1 MEIKEVYGN
10 GQQVSEAMMMQ
21 LEKLQTMCDKY
32 GLRLSC
38 YVEQHSPSLPIVLAI
53 YDGDFALSHLTLYNE
68 ADFLLCISGQ
78 CEFVDYKCNKNYR
91 YNTVGIET
99 KVGRMMLPLNNGA
112 EGQYDS

>member
-1 MEIKEVYGN
+1 MLYGN
-10 GQQVSEAMMMQ
+10 HQQVSEAMMMQ

-38 YVEQHSPSLPIVLAI
+38 YVEQRSPSLSIVLAI
-53 YDGDFALSHLTLYNE
+53 YAGDFTLSHLTLYNE
-68 ADFLLCISGQ
+68 ADFLLCIKGQ